1 VFLLQ
6 VAKGLVFPLLT
17 GAALF
22 IAFSQCFYTLLQLD
36 CSDALGGPPVCTER
50 DAYRVVYYI
59 IRGIPIAAPT
69 EPVQLSNNAVFLVAL
84 LVAIL
89 LTFCTAALVTVF
101 VSSASVNFDEIALA
115 SYWEP
120 KLASVVA
127 PEDFHLERLAA
138 TSRRNPWSA
147 KLGEMWD
154 AANKVAKKDETGNTH
169 WYALPQRSSLVFLY
183 TFLLVPLWCIVGFLS
198 FGLLWPYQVRE
209 WLFRPDRATASSRS
223 KPTTVSGQV
232 SADAFSL
239 REEIADLKHSSSER
253 SSEMKR
259 EIRQLKELLL
269 MAIESE

>member
-17 GAALF
+17 GAVLF
-22 IAFSQCFYTLLQLD
+22 IAFSQCFHTLLQLD

-59 IRGIPIAAPT
+59 VRGIPIAAPT
-69 EPVQLSNNAVFLVAL
+69 EPVQLSNNAVLLVAL

-115 SYWEP
+115 YYWEP
-120 KLASVVA
+120 KLALVVA

-154 AANKVAKKDETGNTH
+154 AANKAEETGNTH
-169 WYALPQRSSLVFLY
+169 WCALPQRSSLGFLY

-209 WLFRPDRATASSRS
+209 WLFRPDRATSSTRS
-223 KPTTVSGQV
+223 KPSTVTCQA

-253 SSEMKR
+253 ASEMKN